1 MDMQNAL
8 ISSGI
13 TSSIY
18 IIYKTIQHYRIHSS
32 CNANN
37 QLIIEVVDV
46 EAQQPIP
53 SLETVVIPSLIPP
66 QV

>member
-1 MDMQNAL
+1 MDIQNAL

-32 CNANN
+32 CNQNN
-37 QLIIEVVDV
+37 QLVIEVVDI
-46 EAQQPIP
+46 EKTIEKPI
-53 SLETVVIPSLIPP
+53 EKPP
-66 QV
+66 DILRPITK